1 MTLEQLQKENEVLKR
16 ALEVQYN
23 RNETIEEIEKTID
36 TLHKHMHHNVE
47 ELKELIEKLRPRKA
61 KIIKLEI
68 TDLYDICYHAATRY
82 RLVFELEDG
91 NKKSIIQETNNL
103 IQKPYTEKEFLD
115 LCSDKFNLIF
125 V

>member
-23 RNETIEEIEKTID
+23 RNKTIEEIEKLID

-61 KIIKLEI
+61 KIIELEI
-68 TDLYDICYHAATRY
+68 TDLYDICYLAVTRY

-91 NKKSIIQETNNL
+91 NKKSIIEETNNL